1 MTKEKV
7 ELKSPVAMKLTSLSD
22 LLRLVISS
30 VGPDRTSG
38 YIGYYLNGDTSI
50 YFIFNTS
57 LGYFDLNALPII
69 IWVEGPIKGDK
80 SFIRYRTSPKEEM
93 SFSVDASDPK
103 WLNIP
108 LVHFEEM
115 PEFLRIWEK

>member
-1 MTKEKV
+1 MTEEKSI
-7 ELKSPVAMKLTSLSD
+7 LKPPVSMKLTSLND

-38 YIGYYLNGDTSI
+38 YIGYYLDGDKPI

-57 LGYFDLNALPII
+57 LGYYDLNALPIM
-69 IWVEGPIKGDK
+69 IWVEGPIKEEK

-93 SFSVDASDPK
+93 NFSNDASDPK

-108 LVHFEEM
+108 LVQFKEM
-115 PEFLRIWEK
+115 PDFLKIWEK

>member
-1 MTKEKV
+1 MTEGKV
-7 ELKSPVAMKLTSLSD
+7 ELKSPVAMKLTSLND

-38 YIGYYLNGDTSI
+38 YIGYYLNEDTPI

-57 LGYFDLNALPII
+57 LGYYDLNALPII

-93 SFSVDASDPK
+93 NFSVDASDPK

-108 LVHFEEM
+108 LVHFEKM